1 MGLYL
6 GFYYPLENIRSER
19 GQTVRIWFFLVH
31 LPTQG
36 KQSNVAVNT
45 EGPGLLADAGCTSF
59 HYADKRFINKINYF
73 MFAIKP
79 SSACFVGENIVVAL
93 SFCMST
99 LDKQFVALS

>member
-1 MGLYL
+1 M
-6 GFYYPLENIRSER
+6 
-19 GQTVRIWFFLVH
+19 H

-59 HYADKRFINKINYF
+59 HYADKRFINKINDF